1 MKSPGNI
8 FSHSTEKRRLLNREK
23 SGKIKE
29 THMNILKRM
38 KIFKLQPLKDIS
50 CVPPSLPHGVAGPLA
65 KFILDYLLC
74 FSLFCCFLS
83 RVGEKSFFTIFLL
96 PERKTLESFTLL
108 VCCFKAS
115 TGAVEGEKKSYVM
128 NHMGASCFHTISSGK
143 FEVKIEFE
151 NRKY

>member
-50 CVPPSLPHGVAGPLA
+50 CVPPSPHGERARLQNSSWIIYCVFPFFAAFLA
-65 KFILDYLLC
+65 ESERK
-74 FSLFCCFLS
+74 
-83 RVGEKSFFTIFLL
+83 VFFTIFLS

-108 VCCFKAS
+108 VCCFKAI
-115 TGAVEGEKKSYVM
+115 TGATEGEKKSYVM
-128 NHMGASCFHTISSGK
+128 NHMGASCFHTISSEK
-143 FEVKIEFE
+143 FEVKIEFK